1 MVRPSPST
9 TRSGPRSTNDT
20 TGVFGNQALYE
31 TVSDA
36 GFLVAGM
43 AGGIGGGC
51 GGGTGC
57 VTNADCATGL
67 QCLDGVCQ

>member
-1 MVRPSPST
+1 MRHGRTAVA
-9 TRSGPRSTNDT
+9 
-20 TGVFGNQALYE
+20 ALVLLAAGIALGAAE
-31 TVSDA
+31 DSQVVV

-43 AGGIGGGC
+43 SGGIGGGC